1 MINRKAAAFEGCR
14 FFIWAWGVTEA
25 TSGGTRIPLRGD
37 LIRRFA
43 PPSPCA
49 GKALGG
55 ALRAARASAHAGAG
69 RMCHPEEG
77 HPTKDLEG
85 AGRVYRS
92 GQGERN
98 RASGARSFDSLCSLR
113 MTAGAAKRQWGSLPA
128 WGACDR
134 HQRWDEDSASRRPH
148 PALRATFPVRG
159 EGIGRGFAGGGGGN
173 DRAPMMTDQPARSHS
188 RDPGKT
194 QKNRRFLSSF
204 FRRDVI

>member
-1 MINRKAAAFEGCR
+1 MRAAAF
-14 FFIWAWGVTEA
+14 FVWAWGVTEA

-55 ALRAARASAHAGAG
+55 ALRAAG

-77 HPTKDLEG
+77 NPTKDLEG

-113 MTAGAAKRQWGSLPA
+113 MTAGAAKRQWGSIPA
-128 WGACDR
+128 WGVTEATSGGTRIPLRGDLI
-134 HQRWDEDSASRRPH
+134 RRFAP
-148 PALRATFPVRG
+148 PSPCAGKALGGALRAAEG
-159 EGIGRGFAGGGGGN
+159 E
-173 DRAPMMTDQPARSHS
+173 MTE
-188 RDPGKT
+188 
-194 QKNRRFLSSF
+194 LL
-204 FRRDVI
+204 